1 MRKKSIRV
9 IAMATI
15 VALIGTC
22 FVGCKKDKCENCGST
37 KNVKM
42 VEVSYDEI
50 MMLCSDCKVCD
61 LCGEVAECEVVEI
74 FGVEINV
81 CDDCE

>member
-1 MRKKSIRV
+1 MRKKSVRMV
-9 IAMATI
+9 ATVMI
-15 VALIGTC
+15 VAMMGTC
-22 FVGCKKDKCENCGST
+22 FAGCKKDKCENCGST
-37 KNVKM
+37 KNVKS
-42 VEVSYDEI
+42 VVVSSDEK

-61 LCGEVAECEVVEI
+61 LCGDVGECETLEI